1 MSTTIPFFG
10 QDNSQINKS
19 TDVIKNIIFDFGD
32 IFINLDK
39 IGAMKSALELFAIKE
54 LTPEMIQVNMNYEKG
69 IITTESFIN
78 FYTAAYPYI
87 SKAKKIES
95 WNSMLL
101 DFPSH
106 RLDFIKQV
114 SKKYRCFLLS
124 NTNEMHIDWIKNDWG
139 MELYN
144 EFKNCF
150 EQFYLSHEMNMR
162 KPDANIYEFVLNEN
176 NLVPSETL
184 FIDDTKENTD
194 TTTKLGI
201 HSWNLIPGKEEITEL
216 FNIKKTLF

>member
-1 MSTTIPFFG
+1 MNSTIHFFDQG
-10 QDNSQINKS
+10 KPKIIKPTNG
-19 TDVIKNIIFDFGD
+19 IKNIIFDFGD

-39 IGAMKSALELFAIKE
+39 IGAMKNALELFDVTE
-54 LTPEMIQVNMNYEKG
+54 LTSEMIQVNIEYEKG
-69 IITTESFIN
+69 LITTEAFLT
-78 FYTAAYPYI
+78 FYTNEYPSI
-87 SKAKKIES
+87 SKSEIIKT
-95 WNSMLL
+95 WNYMLL
-101 DFPSH
+101 DFPLH

-176 NLVPSETL
+176 NLIASETL

-194 TTTKLGI
+194 TTTALGI
-201 HSWNLIPGKEEITEL
+201 HSWNLIPGKEDVVDL
-216 FNIKKTLF
+216 FSLKSDIF

>member
-1 MSTTIPFFG
+1 MNSTIDFSN
-10 QDNSQINKS
+10 QDKPQIIKP
-19 TDVIKNIIFDFGD
+19 TGGIKNIIFDFGD

-39 IGAMKSALELFAIKE
+39 IGAINNTLDLFDIKE
-54 LTPEMIQVNMNYEKG
+54 LTPQMIQVNMDYEKG
-69 IITTESFIN
+69 LISTEAFLEFCTSVN
-78 FYTAAYPYI
+78 PSI
-87 SKAKKIES
+87 SKNEIIDT

-101 DFPSH
+101 DFPLH

-144 EFKNCF
+144 EFKHCF
-150 EQFYLSHEMNMR
+150 EQFYLSHEINMR
-162 KPDANIYEFVLNEN
+162 KPDVNIYEFVLNEN
-176 NLVPSETL
+176 NLIASETL

-194 TTTKLGI
+194 TSAKLDI
-201 HSWNLIPGKEEITEL
+201 HSWNLTPEKEDITNLFHIKKEL
-216 FNIKKTLF
+216 F

>member
-1 MSTTIPFFG
+1 MNSTIHFFDQG
-10 QDNSQINKS
+10 KPKIIKPTNG
-19 TDVIKNIIFDFGD
+19 IKNIIFDFGD

-39 IGAMKSALELFAIKE
+39 IGAMKNALELFDVTE
-54 LTPEMIQVNMNYEKG
+54 LTSEMIQVNIEYEKG
-69 IITTESFIN
+69 LITTEAFLT
-78 FYTAAYPYI
+78 FYTNEYPSI
-87 SKAKKIES
+87 SKSEIIKT
-95 WNSMLL
+95 WNYMLL
-101 DFPSH
+101 DFPLH

-162 KPDANIYEFVLNEN
+162 KPDTNIYEFVLNEN
-176 NLVPSETL
+176 NLIASETL

-194 TTTKLGI
+194 TTTALGI
-201 HSWNLIPGKEEITEL
+201 HSWNLISGKEDVVDL
-216 FNIKKTLF
+216 FSLKSDIF

>member
-1 MSTTIPFFG
+1 M
-10 QDNSQINKS
+10 
-19 TDVIKNIIFDFGD
+19 IKNIIFDFGD

-39 IGAMKSALELFAIKE
+39 IGAMKSALELFNVTE
-54 LTPEMIQVNMNYEKG
+54 LTPEMILVNMDYEKG
-69 IITTESFIN
+69 LITTESFIT
-78 FYTAAYPYI
+78 FYTTAYPHI
-87 SKAKKIES
+87 SNEKIKTT
-95 WNSMLL
+95 WNCMLL
-101 DFPSH
+101 DFPFD
-106 RLDFIKQV
+106 RIDFIKQV

-162 KPDANIYEFVLNEN
+162 KPDTEIYEFVLNEN
-176 NLVPSETL
+176 NLIPSETL

-194 TTTKLGI
+194 TTTALGI
-201 HSWNLIPGKEEITEL
+201 HSWNLIPGKEDVIDL
-216 FNIKKTLF
+216 FNIKKNLF